1 LELFPSSNCSAK
13 AVIHIHNPIRS
24 PEIKKK
30 KKKKK
35 KNTQFEPLTGGT
47 QTKFKVLTDL
57 VFSTI
62 EEMRCH
68 KSLRLDIY
76 LPYAGTI

>member
-1 LELFPSSNCSAK
+1 LELFPSSNRSAK

-24 PEIKKK
+24 PEIFLKKK
-30 KKKKK
+30 T
-35 KNTQFEPLTGGT
+35 TQFEPLTGGT

-68 KSLRLDIY
+68 TSLRLDIY